1 MSELG
6 SEIARKN
13 NSYLPGEHSK
23 CVHIAGSRGS
33 DDSFV
38 EFVGADQ
45 LWSAAAV
52 ETHDVSV

>member
-13 NSYLPGEHSK
+13 NSNLPGEHSK
-23 CVHIAGSRGS
+23 CVHIAGFRGW
-33 DDSFV
+33 DDGFV

-45 LWSAAAV
+45 LWSATAV